1 MKKTKLIR
9 GNAKRVIA
17 VASAFMMTCSTV
29 AGNPVNHA
37 AAAYA
42 KEADT
47 AKEEENSSWKENAA
61 SDTEKSDTEG
71 TMSAEDT
78 DESRADDE
86 SKEADDE
93 ITSDESKEA
102 DDGIVSDESEE
113 TNNSEEADESQAADG
128 SEATDESE
136 ENGETGAAEESEG
149 TDESNASN
157 EPETPKGLEKANR
170 LAAVMAVDPDSW
182 YVELDSCICR
192 DDRYYVVDETTQ
204 EETMLKK
211 QYIEVEKDGESFIIY
226 VDGNGVMVK
235 SKWLETEDGNFRFV
249 NNKGKV
255 IRNKEGKEA
264 GKFYGNFDDMGYWTP
279 VPNTFFES
287 QLDDGTSVIK
297 YSGEDGGVSGKKKD
311 DIQKYYCF
319 QTTEDGILCSLI
331 PAEGI
336 SGAEAVTDTWVVD
349 LWIDAD
355 GYLTVDKEKQL
366 IGGNYYNF
374 DVVGHSSRSAN
385 TFIRTEDGT
394 ILCYLDEAGEKVREQ
409 FESDGEHTYYFDEN
423 GDLAVRQWIEENG
436 SFRYVDGKG
445 RMIVNATKLVAGFYG
460 HFDGEGYW
468 TAIEDEFFED
478 KLDDGTPVT
487 KYSGKEGE
495 VAGIGKKPGTTA
507 L

>member
-1 MKKTKLIR
+1 MY
-9 GNAKRVIA
+9 KRQ
-17 VASAFMMTCSTV
+17 
-29 AGNPVNHA
+29 
-37 AAAYA
+37 
-42 KEADT
+42 
-47 AKEEENSSWKENAA
+47 
-61 SDTEKSDTEG
+61 
-71 TMSAEDT
+71 
-78 DESRADDE
+78 
-86 SKEADDE
+86 
-93 ITSDESKEA
+93 DESKEA

-264 GKFYGNFDDMGYWTP
+264 GKFYGNFDDMGYWAP

-319 QTTEDGILCSLI
+319 QTTEDGILLSLI
-331 PAEGI
+331 HI
-336 SGAEAVTDTWVVD
+336 S
-349 LWIDAD
+349 
-355 GYLTVDKEKQL
+355 Y
-366 IGGNYYNF
+366 
-374 DVVGHSSRSAN
+374 SRS
-385 TFIRTEDGT
+385 
-394 ILCYLDEAGEKVREQ
+394 
-409 FESDGEHTYYFDEN
+409 
-423 GDLAVRQWIEENG
+423 
-436 SFRYVDGKG
+436 
-445 RMIVNATKLVAGFYG
+445 
-460 HFDGEGYW
+460 
-468 TAIEDEFFED
+468 
-478 KLDDGTPVT
+478 
-487 KYSGKEGE
+487 
-495 VAGIGKKPGTTA
+495 
-507 L
+507 

>member
-264 GKFYGNFDDMGYWTP
+264 G
-279 VPNTFFES
+279 
-287 QLDDGTSVIK
+287 
-297 YSGEDGGVSGKKKD
+297 
-311 DIQKYYCF
+311 
-319 QTTEDGILCSLI
+319 
-331 PAEGI
+331 
-336 SGAEAVTDTWVVD
+336 
-349 LWIDAD
+349 
-355 GYLTVDKEKQL
+355 
-366 IGGNYYNF
+366 
-374 DVVGHSSRSAN
+374 
-385 TFIRTEDGT
+385 
-394 ILCYLDEAGEKVREQ
+394 
-409 FESDGEHTYYFDEN
+409 
-423 GDLAVRQWIEENG
+423 
-436 SFRYVDGKG
+436 
-445 RMIVNATKLVAGFYG
+445 
-460 HFDGEGYW
+460 
-468 TAIEDEFFED
+468 
-478 KLDDGTPVT
+478 
-487 KYSGKEGE
+487 
-495 VAGIGKKPGTTA
+495 
-507 L
+507 